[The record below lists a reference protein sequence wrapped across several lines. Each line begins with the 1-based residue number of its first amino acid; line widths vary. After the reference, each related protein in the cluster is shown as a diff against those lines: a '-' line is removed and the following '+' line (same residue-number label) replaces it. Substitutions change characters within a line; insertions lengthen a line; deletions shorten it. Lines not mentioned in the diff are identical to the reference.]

1 MYDTSKIAAARKAVE
16 LIQDGMTV
24 GLGTGS
30 TASKFIE
37 LLAKRCSKEPLH
49 IACIASSIRSEELA
63 ISLGLY
69 VRGIDAVES
78 IDITVD
84 GADEVDPKMR
94 IIKGLGGALL
104 REKII
109 ASSSKEC
116 VIIVDPSKMVEHLGA
131 ASLPIEVIHFGHT
144 FTAKKLSHMGYESAL
159 RKSGSEPYITDNGNV
174 IYDIT
179 LPKKIIP
186 EEEEDKIK
194 SIPGVVETGFFLNI
208 AKKIIVGFEDG
219 TTKVQG

>member
-1 MYDTSKIAAARKAVE
+1 MNDISKIAAAKKAVQ

-37 LLAKRCSKEPLH
+37 LLAKRCSEEPLH

-69 VRGIDAVES
+69 VRGIDGIES

-84 GADEVDPKMR
+84 GADEVDSKMK

-104 REKII
+104 REK
-109 ASSSKEC
+109 SS
-116 VIIVDPSKMVEHLGA
+116 LA
-131 ASLPIEVIHFGHT
+131 Q
-144 FTAKKLSHMGYESAL
+144 AKSA
-159 RKSGSEPYITDNGNV
+159 
-174 IYDIT
+174 
-179 LPKKIIP
+179 
-186 EEEEDKIK
+186 
-194 SIPGVVETGFFLNI
+194 
-208 AKKIIVGFEDG
+208 
-219 TTKVQG
+219 